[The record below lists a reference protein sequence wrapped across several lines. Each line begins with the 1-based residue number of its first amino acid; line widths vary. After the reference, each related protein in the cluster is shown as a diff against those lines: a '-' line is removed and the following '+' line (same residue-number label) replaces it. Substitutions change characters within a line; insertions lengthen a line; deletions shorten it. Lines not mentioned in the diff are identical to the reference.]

1 MRTKFLVPVDFTKTS
16 FSAYH
21 YANQLAHHCKGEITL
36 LHIIHGSLA
45 TSETQFLD
53 TLDIAMK
60 AAIGRLKYFSQ
71 KYPSELGY
79 SLHKVKTNRE
89 VRFGVPGY
97 TVTDYAHDN
106 HYDYIIAGTRDN
118 HSILDKALGTTSHT
132 LAKTSKVPLLF
143 IHENTHFVKPEK
155 IVFALDNIED
165 FDESIPDFVQFNK
178 HFGASVVFVHV
189 KADAETKNKAVNTLI
204 NEILKEKNPGFSFEV
219 KTINGGDT
227 IQSVID
233 FTIFEKADMLAL
245 VHRKKSLFQKMLT
258 RSVSIKAIDK
268 IHLPILWLTEQTG
281 SGNT

>member
-1 MRTKFLVPVDFTKTS
+1 MATKILVPVDFTKTS

-60 AAIGRLKYFSQ
+60 AAIGRLKYFAQ
-71 KYPSELGY
+71 KYPVELGY
-79 SLHKVKTNRE
+79 KLHKVKTNRE

-97 TVTDYAHDN
+97 TVTDYAQDN
-106 HYDYIIAGTRDN
+106 HYDYIVAGTRDN

-132 LAKTSKVPLLF
+132 LAKTSKVPVLF
-143 IHENTHFVKPEK
+143 IHENTHFVKPGK
-155 IVFALDNIED
+155 IVFAFDNIED
-165 FDESIPDFVQFNK
+165 FDESIPAFMRFN
-178 HFGASVVFVHV
+178 HLFGAAVLFVNV
-189 KADAETKNKAVNTLI
+189 KTDPNSKNKAVNTLI
-204 NEILKEKNPGFSFEV
+204 NEILKLQNPGFSFEV
-219 KTINGGDT
+219 KSINGGDT

-233 FTIFEKADMLAL
+233 FTIFEKADMLVL
-245 VHRKKSLFQKMLT
+245 VHRKRSLFQKMLS

-268 IHLPILWLTEQTG
+268 IHLPILWLTEQNG
-281 SGNT
+281 FKKA